1 MGVATTTAKVL
12 KEKAKLTLA
21 QQQGQALDYNKTLKD
36 AKQAVTEARKANAKF
51 KRMVDD
57 M

>member
-1 MGVATTTAKVL
+1 MGLATTTANVVE
-12 KEKAKLTLA
+12 EKAKLTLA
-21 QQQGQALDYNKTLKD
+21 QQQGQATDYKTTWKD
-36 AKQAVTEARKANAKF
+36 TQEAVKEAREANAKF